1 MRYRLILLDLLLFS
15 KNKSGKKLTIFIL
28 KEVNVMKN
36 TANLRTELKSLADS
50 LEEVLNNTENK
61 SKAEIDKI
69 RRKAEKA
76 LNDSRQKLSDVSGK
90 IIDQTKEAAG
100 RADDYVHENPWT
112 GVGVGAAVGL
122 VLGILLARR

>member
-1 MRYRLILLDLLLFS
+1 MRYRLILVHLLLLF
-15 KNKSGKKLTIFIL
+15 KNKYVKNLRSSL

-36 TANLRTELKSLADS
+36 IENLRIELKSLADS
-50 LEEVLNNTENK
+50 LGEVLNNTEKENK

-76 LNDSRQKLSDVSGK
+76 LNDSHQKLSDVSGK
-90 IIDQTKEAAG
+90 IIHQTKEAVG

-112 GVGVGAAVGL
+112 GVGAAVE
-122 VLGILLARR
+122 RE